1 MKSQEQGKRVSV
13 VTSGLPETA
22 ASIAVAATF
31 VGAAATLLVQRTKAS
46 KTAEVCTQIYR
57 HEFRS

>member
-46 KTAEVCTQIYR
+46 KTAEVCTHLQT
-57 HEFRS
+57 